1 MANVAHGMR
10 HSDVG
15 TALSKTEWEDTGSH
29 IINNQVAGDLIY
41 ASSTSQLSRLGTGSV
56 AYAILQTNSAGTA
69 PEWTTSVK
77 VATAITPDASD
88 GATLGTAALEW
99 SDLYMADGAVISL
112 GDDDDVTITHI
123 HNDGIL
129 ITSDNY
135 ITFRDSALKIYSS
148 ADGQLDIDADTEV
161 EIAATT
167 VDINGSADISG
178 TLTIGSA
185 GSGSDV
191 TFYSATSGDHM
202 LWDASDEKLVIIGTD
217 GANALEVTDGNVA
230 ITDNLDVDGTTNLDA
245 VDIDGA
251 VQLDNTFTIGA
262 NDQGYDVIFYGDAAS
277 ANMTWDTSVDDLILN
292 GAARMVIPDGQ
303 LVLASTAVGSTAAE
317 LNMLDGSGKSTSS
330 ITIADADAFIVIDG
344 TVTKQIP
351 ASDLV
356 TYIDSEGSAGSMS
369 NFILE
374 DDSGDEVTI
383 SNAKE
388 VKFIGS
394 GLTTNWTN
402 TSNGTD
408 ADPYDLTF
416 TVDAAQTGIT
426 SIYATDLIIG
436 EDSQTA
442 IDFGTINEI
451 DFKADNAARL
461 TLTASALYP
470 VTDNEIDLGT
480 ASLEFKDAFFDG
492 TVTADAFSGP
502 LTGNA
507 SGSAATVT
515 GASQSAITSVGTLTS
530 IVVANDANIGSAGDA
545 DSMSISSAGVVNF
558 TQEPT
563 VVAKKIKTVG
573 TENMWV
579 PAAAMTP
586 RDNAGCAN
594 ITTVAAGSAG
604 QPDFRVLDFSHSAT
618 EHAQFTVAM
627 PKSWDG
633 GNIYYYVYWIGIAST
648 DEVRWSVQVL
658 SINNDEEFAQAYGT
672 AVALTDTSLND
683 VTKLAIS
690 PKSGAIACGGADND
704 LLCFQVSRIHDHAD
718 DDMAGDAR
726 LWGLLIEYTTDAAND
741 G

>member
-129 ITSDNY
+129 INSDNY

-167 VDINGSADISG
+167 VDINGAVALDGAITGATNITLSGELDAATLDISG
-178 TLTIGSA
+178 
-185 GSGSDV
+185 
-191 TFYSATSGDHM
+191 
-202 LWDASDEKLVIIGTD
+202 
-217 GANALEVTDGNVA
+217 NAD
-230 ITDNLDVDGTTNLDA
+230 IDGTTNLDA

>member
-1 MANVAHGMR
+1 M
-10 HSDVG
+10 
-15 TALSKTEWEDTGSH
+15 
-29 IINNQVAGDLIY
+29 
-41 ASSTSQLSRLGTGSV
+41 
-56 AYAILQTNSAGTA
+56 
-69 PEWTTSVK
+69 
-77 VATAITPDASD
+77 
-88 GATLGTAALEW
+88 
-99 SDLYMADGAVISL
+99 
-112 GDDDDVTITHI
+112 
-123 HNDGIL
+123 
-129 ITSDNY
+129 
-135 ITFRDSALKIYSS
+135 
-148 ADGQLDIDADTEV
+148 
-161 EIAATT
+161 
-167 VDINGSADISG
+167 
-178 TLTIGSA
+178 
-185 GSGSDV
+185 
-191 TFYSATSGDHM
+191 
-202 LWDASDEKLVIIGTD
+202 
-217 GANALEVTDGNVA
+217 
-230 ITDNLDVDGTTNLDA
+230 
-245 VDIDGA
+245 DIDGA

-351 ASDLV
+351 ASDFV

-726 LWGLLIEYTTDAAND
+726 LWGLLLEYTTDAATD
-741 G
+741 A